1 MLLFECNLW
10 RGCISVTAMAQK
22 SHKKSNIF
30 RPTKFCL
37 FLEIS
42 YSYKKN
48 CKFLFQSNHC
58 MQCENSPKI
67 LVHFKVGNAKNVRN
81 WFLYS
86 VIKYFEYSQKRAIA
100 ISCRPK
106 SYFFVFSQLLLFP
119 CRKTLVLRFFSINSK
134 VILKNSRPTAENFSI
149 LLENLLKNIEIQV
162 FFDTEATTARRNK
175 KIRLWQKGT

>member
-1 MLLFECNLW
+1 MVSRNFVVRCFCLW
-10 RGCISVTAMAQK
+10 FIVKNGQRHGSGQAHQIFSEL
-22 SHKKSNIF
+22 IF
-30 RPTKFCL
+30 RRAQGKQQLTR
-37 FLEIS
+37 
-42 YSYKKN
+42 KKMAWN
-48 CKFLFQSNHC
+48 VNNQ
-58 MQCENSPKI
+58 EPWTDYAYRRRPK
-67 LVHFKVGNAKNVRN
+67 
-81 WFLYS
+81 
-86 VIKYFEYSQKRAIA
+86 IA

-149 LLENLLKNIEIQV
+149 LLENLLKKIEIQV

>member
-86 VIKYFEYSQKRAIA
+86 VIKYFEYSQKRANIFCYFYFD
-100 ISCRPK
+100 IGIHTSQIRGLRSIKSSTDVTQSIQSQYICRIWK
-106 SYFFVFSQLLLFP
+106 Y
-119 CRKTLVLRFFSINSK
+119 
-134 VILKNSRPTAENFSI
+134 
-149 LLENLLKNIEIQV
+149 
-162 FFDTEATTARRNK
+162 D
-175 KIRLWQKGT
+175 

>member
-1 MLLFECNLW
+1 MNLFHMHFFFPMISFLQFLHLNSQSANHVHMHEVWCDIFYFMNILFCNFKLN
-10 RGCISVTAMAQK
+10 S
-22 SHKKSNIF
+22 
-30 RPTKFCL
+30 
-37 FLEIS
+37 LE
-42 YSYKKN
+42 
-48 CKFLFQSNHC
+48 
-58 MQCENSPKI
+58 
-67 LVHFKVGNAKNVRN
+67 
-81 WFLYS
+81 
-86 VIKYFEYSQKRAIA
+86 IA

-149 LLENLLKNIEIQV
+149 LLENLLKKIEIQV